1 MACFATAS
9 ERQYE
14 LDFLVNVSTFPSHV
28 AFCDSPMM
36 NSITLLSLLWVAT
49 ADPISLPVRIEFN
62 RDIRPILS
70 DRCFSC
76 HGPDKNKR
84 EAETRLDTFEGLH
97 GSPDRPGPLVP
108 GEPNASEMI
117 RRIESGDDNTR
128 MPPPEFAK
136 DVSEY
141 ERALLRRWIE
151 QGAKWE
157 GHWAFQPIRNAAVPK
172 VDDERFSKNTIDLH
186 VRSALVQSKLGPSAK
201 ADPRTLVRRLCFDLT
216 GLPPKPE
223 WIERFAADPSDQA
236 YEKLVDHLM
245 SSPQYGE
252 RMAVWWLD
260 LVRYADS
267 VGYHGDQPVPV
278 TPFRDYVIG
287 AFNSNKPFDQ
297 MTMEHLAGD
306 LFPEPSTEQLIA
318 SGYNRL
324 GMMSAEGGAQ
334 PKEYLSKYI
343 SERVRNVSGAWL
355 GVTFGCCECHDHKF
369 DPFPTKEF
377 YQLEA
382 FFADI
387 EEKGLY
393 NAGSKT
399 DPWGPEIPVPS
410 EDQKRDMDELSRKI
424 TDLRKFLETPS
435 DALASSQ
442 AKWEKNYVAW
452 TTLKPTLVQSTG
464 GATLVTQE
472 DASILANGTNPTN
485 DTYEVTFS
493 DIAEFTAIR
502 IEVLP
507 HDSLPKKGP
516 GRAGNGNFVLSE
528 FEAYWHTPQGKDK
541 TTLTGSSAS
550 DAIDELIPLQNATA
564 TYEQVGAADGNPYG
578 KWAAAAA
585 IDKDVKG
592 AKWGWAVME
601 QAGKANSAVFEL
613 APNPPISNSR
623 QLKIVLKQNLDNPKH
638 TLGRFRISTTNASR
652 PVTATTG
659 VPSEFESILQVA
671 QADRSD
677 AQRDQLAKH
686 YRTVATELQADRDRL
701 DRFNKEFDALD
712 KKVPRTLVTKRVEP
726 RLIRILSRGNWM
738 DESGEVVEPGIPA
751 VLGKRPDVSG
761 RLTRMDLAKWI
772 VSPDNPLTA
781 RVTVNRLWKL
791 FYGYGLSRK
800 LDDLG
805 AQGDWPTHPE
815 LLDSLALDFIHSGW
829 DIKNIVKQ
837 MVMSE
842 TYKQSSQPNAEA
854 LEMDP
859 YNRWLSHQGRWRL
872 EAEFVRD
879 NAMAIGGLLVQSVG
893 TSHGR
898 PFQPKGYWD
907 YLNFP
912 KREWQMGVGEQLYRR
927 GLYTHW
933 QRQYLH
939 PSLLAFDA
947 PGREECTAERTRSNT
962 PLQALVLLN
971 DPIYVESARAFS
983 QRIMASGKSTDEEM
997 VQWAIRESLFR
1008 KADSVESHLLLAL
1021 LGKHRNEYAADP
1033 TSANKLLSVGDYPI
1047 PTEVNRTELAAWTSV
1062 ARAVLNLHETITRN

>member
-1 MACFATAS
+1 
-9 ERQYE
+9 
-14 LDFLVNVSTFPSHV
+14 
-28 AFCDSPMM
+28 M
-36 NSITLLSLLWVAT
+36 NLITLLSLFGFVA
-49 ADPISLPVRIEFN
+49 ADPLSLPDRVEFN

-70 DRCFSC
+70 DRCFAC

-84 EAETRLDTFEGLH
+84 EAEMRLDTMEGLH
-97 GSPDRPGPLVP
+97 SKSDKPGPLVP
-108 GEPNASEMI
+108 GKPDESEMI
-117 RRIESGDDNTR
+117 RRIESLDNETR

-136 DVSEY
+136 DISDH

-157 GHWAFQPIRNAAVPK
+157 GHWAFQPIRNVSVPK
-172 VDDERFSKNTIDLH
+172 DNDERFSNNAIDGH
-186 VRSALVQSKLGPSAK
+186 VRMGLVNARLQPSSR
-201 ADPRTLVRRLCFDLT
+201 ADPRTLVRRLSFDLT

-223 WIERFAADPSDQA
+223 WVERFAADPSDAA
-236 YEKLVDHLM
+236 YEKLVDELIQ
-245 SSPQYGE
+245 SPQYGE

-278 TPFRDYVIG
+278 TPFRDYVIDS
-287 AFNSNKPFDQ
+287 FNSNKPFDR
-297 MTMEHLAGD
+297 MTIEHLAGD
-306 LFPEPSTEQLIA
+306 LFPEPTTEQLIA

-369 DPFPTKEF
+369 DPFLTKEF

-387 EEKGLY
+387 QEMGLY

-399 DPWGPEIPVPS
+399 DPWGPEMPVPTP
-410 EDQKRDMDELSRKI
+410 EQKRNMDVLSTKVA
-424 TDLRKFLETPS
+424 DLRRFLETPTE
-435 DALASSQ
+435 ALSASQS
-442 AKWEKNYVAW
+442 KWEKEYVAW
-452 TTLKPTLVQSTG
+452 TVLRPIEVTSLDGSTLVI
-464 GATLVTQE
+464 QE
-472 DASILANGTNPTN
+472 DSSILASGKSPKN
-485 DTYEVTFS
+485 DTYEVTFGELP
-493 DIAEFTAIR
+493 AFTAIR

-528 FEAYWHTPQGKDK
+528 FEAYWQTPQDKDKDKDKDK
-541 TTLTGSSAS
+541 TLTQ
-550 DAIDELIPLQNATA
+550 DAPAENPIENANVEWIPLQNATA

-578 KWAAAAA
+578 KWSVAAA
-585 IDKDVKG
+585 IDRDTKG
-592 AKWGWAVME
+592 PTWGWAVME
-601 QAGKANSAVFEL
+601 QVGKANYAVFEL
-613 APNPPISNSR
+613 APNAPQSNRR
-623 QLKIVLKQNLDNPKH
+623 QLKLVLKQNLESPKH
-638 TLGRFRISTTNASR
+638 TIGRFRIATTNTSR

-659 VPSEFESILQVA
+659 VPLEIEGILQVA
-671 QADRSD
+671 QVDRTES
-677 AQRDQLAKH
+677 QRDHIAKH
-686 YRTVATELQADRDRL
+686 YRTVASELRSDREQLDRL
-701 DRFNKEFDALD
+701 IKELDALD
-712 KKVPRTLVTKRVEP
+712 EKVPRTLVTKRVEP
-726 RLIRILSRGNWM
+726 RLIRVLSRGNWM
-738 DESGEVVEPGIPA
+738 DETGEVVEPGIPA
-751 VLGKRPDVSG
+751 ALGKRPDVAG

-772 VSPDNPLTA
+772 VSPNNPLTA

-791 FYGYGLSRK
+791 FFGYGLSRK

-805 AQGDWPTHPE
+805 AQGEWPTHPK
-815 LLDSLALDFIHSGW
+815 LLDSLALEFIQSGW
-829 DIKNIVKQ
+829 NAKHLVKL

-842 TYKQSSQPNAEA
+842 SYKQSSQPSEGV
-854 LEMDP
+854 LEKDP
-859 YNRWLSHQGRWRL
+859 YNKWLSHQGRWRL

-879 NAMAIGGLLVQSVG
+879 NALAIGGLLVHSVG
-893 TSHGR
+893 NSHGR

-912 KREWQMGVGEQLYRR
+912 KREWQIGVDEQLYRR

-947 PGREECTAERTRSNT
+947 PCREECTAERTRSNT

-971 DPIYVESARAFS
+971 DPIYVESARAFA
-983 QRIMASGKSTDEEM
+983 QRILTSVKTTDDERME
-997 VQWAIRESLFR
+997 WAIRDSLCR
-1008 KADSVESHLLLAL
+1008 KVTKNELELLVSL
-1021 LGKHRNEYAADP
+1021 LNKHRTEYAAD
-1033 TSANKLLSVGDYPI
+1033 TASAKKLLSVGEYPI
-1047 PTEVNRTELAAWTSV
+1047 PTDMDRTELAAWTSV
-1062 ARAVLNLHETITRN
+1062 ARAILNLHETITRN

>member
-1 MACFATAS
+1 
-9 ERQYE
+9 
-14 LDFLVNVSTFPSHV
+14 
-28 AFCDSPMM
+28 M
-36 NSITLLSLLWVAT
+36 NSITLLTLLLVAA
-49 ADPISLPVRIEFN
+49 ADPLSIPNRIEFN

-70 DRCFSC
+70 DRCFAC

-84 EAETRLDTFEGLH
+84 EAETRLDTLEGLH
-97 GSPDRPGPLVP
+97 GDAGNPGPLVP
-108 GEPNASEMI
+108 GDPNASEMI
-117 RRIESGDDNTR
+117 RRIESTDDDIR
-128 MPPPEFAK
+128 MPPPAFAK
-136 DVSEY
+136 DVSEH
-141 ERALLRRWIE
+141 ERALIRRWIE

-157 GHWAFQPIRNAAVPK
+157 GHWAFQPVRNAPVPK
-172 VDDERFSKNTIDLH
+172 VDDERFSKNAIDGH
-186 VRSALVQSKLGPSAK
+186 IRSALVQSGLESSPK
-201 ADPRTLVRRLCFDLT
+201 AAPRTLVRRLCFDLT

-223 WIERFAADPSDQA
+223 WVERFEADPSDQA
-236 YEKLVDHLM
+236 YEKLVDDLIK
-245 SSPQYGE
+245 SPQYGE

-278 TPFRDYVIG
+278 TPFRDYVID
-287 AFNSNKPFDQ
+287 AFNSSKPFDR
-297 MTMEHLAGD
+297 MTIEHLAGD
-306 LFPEPSTEQLIA
+306 LFPEPTTEQLIA

-387 EEKGLY
+387 QEKGLY
-393 NAGSKT
+393 DAGSKK
-399 DPWGPEIPVPS
+399 DPWGPEMPVPNL
-410 EDQKRDMDELSRKI
+410 DQKASMDALSIKI
-424 TDLRKFLETPS
+424 ADLRKFLETPS

-442 AKWEKNYVAW
+442 AAWEKEYVAW
-452 TTLKPTLVQSTG
+452 TTLKPLEVKSLE
-464 GATLVTQE
+464 GATLAIQE
-472 DASILANGTNPTN
+472 DASILASGKNPKN
-485 DTYEVTFS
+485 DTYEVTLNVPS
-493 DIAEFTAIR
+493 DFTAIR

-528 FEAYWHTPQGKDK
+528 FEAYWQSVPDKDK
-541 TTLTGSSAS
+541 TLVS
-550 DAIDELIPLQNATA
+550 DAPATAPIVESIPLQNATA

-578 KWAAAAA
+578 KWLASAA
-585 IDKDVKG
+585 IDRDAKG
-592 AKWGWAVME
+592 PTWGWAIME
-601 QAGKANSAVFEL
+601 QAGKTNYAVFEL
-613 APNPPISNSR
+613 TPNASPSNGR
-623 QLKIVLKQNLDNPKH
+623 QLKLVLKQNLDNPKH
-638 TLGRFRISTTNASR
+638 TIGRFRIATTKALR

-659 VPSEFESILQVA
+659 VPVEIESVLQVA
-671 QADRSD
+671 QADRTE

-686 YRTVATELQADRDRL
+686 FRTVAPELQADREQFDRL
-701 DRFNKEFDALD
+701 TNELEALD
-712 KKVPRTLVTKRVEP
+712 KKVLRTLVTKRVEP

-738 DESGEVVEPGIPA
+738 DESGEVVEPGIPSA
-751 VLGKRPDVSG
+751 LGNRPDVAG
-761 RLTRMDLAKWI
+761 RLTRMDLAKWL
-772 VSPDNPLTA
+772 VAPDNPLTS

-791 FYGYGLSRK
+791 FYGFGLSRK

-815 LLDSLALDFIHSGW
+815 LLDSLAMEFMNSGW
-829 DIKNIVKQ
+829 DFKHMVKL

-842 TYKQSSQPNAEA
+842 AYKQSSQPNDGVSEK
-854 LEMDP
+854 DP
-859 YNRWLSHQGRWRL
+859 YNKWLSHQGRWRL
-872 EAEFVRD
+872 DAEFVRD

-893 TSHGR
+893 NNHGR

-971 DPIYVESARAFS
+971 DPIYVESARAFA
-983 QRIMASGKSTDEEM
+983 QRILTSGRATDEER
-997 VQWAIRESLFR
+997 VAWAIRDSLCRKVTSDESR
-1008 KADSVESHLLLAL
+1008 LLVSL
-1021 LGKHRNEYAADP
+1021 LGKHRTEYAAD
-1033 TSANKLLSVGDYPI
+1033 TASANKLLSVGEYPI

-1062 ARAVLNLHETITRN
+1062 ARAILNLHETITRN